1 MDKVRVGV
9 VGCGVIANNTYLPG
23 IAGMSEKVELV
34 AVCDVQRPL
43 AQRAAEKYG
52 AREVYDEY
60 EQLLTRAP
68 IDAVV
73 VLTNIQSHAPNV
85 LAALQAGK
93 HVYTE
98 KTMATTLEDANRCI
112 AEAERRN
119 LLLACAPPVM
129 LSAVNQRIKALIA
142 RGAIGRVNF
151 VRARH
156 SHGGPAASRNW
167 TADPTW
173 FYKPGA
179 GPILDLGVYAFHEL
193 TGVLG
198 PVKRVTSFAGIAMP
212 ERPIRSGPA
221 QGKTIQVEVEDNALT
236 LLDFGNATF
245 AVVDSTYCVPAAK
258 GPRTEYYGSEGTLN
272 VNDRRGPQPPIEL
285 YREDEQLDVRGWLPI
300 EMPSAARWSLASGVE
315 HLTDCIREG
324 RRPVISAEHARHCL
338 DVMLASMAAARTGV
352 AQEVSTT
359 F

>member
-9 VGCGVIANNTYLPG
+9 VGCGVIANQTYLPG
-23 IAGMSEKVELV
+23 IVGFAAAAELV
-34 AVCDVQRPL
+34 AVCD
-43 AQRAAEKYG
+43 AQRELAERAAQRFG
-52 AREVYDEY
+52 AREVYGDYAEM
-60 EQLLTRAP
+60 LTRAP

-73 VLTNIQSHAPNV
+73 VLTNIQSHAANV
-85 LAALQAGK
+85 LAGLQAGK

-98 KTMATTLEDANRCI
+98 KTMATSLEEADRCI
-112 AEAERRN
+112 AEAARRN
-119 LLLACAPPVM
+119 LLLTCAPPVM
-129 LSAVNQRIKALIA
+129 LNATNQRVKDLLA

-193 TGVLG
+193 TGILG
-198 PVKRVTSFAGIAMP
+198 PVRRVTAMAGIAMP
-212 ERPIRSGPA
+212 VRPIRSGPA
-221 QGKTIQVEVEDNALT
+221 KGGTIQVETNDNALT
-236 LLDFGNATF
+236 LLDFGDATF

-272 VNDRRGPQPPIEL
+272 VNDRWSSEPPLEL
-285 YREDEQLDVRGWLPI
+285 YRDDERLDVRGWLPI
-300 EMPSAARWSLASGVE
+300 QMEGASRWSLASGVG
-315 HLTDCIREG
+315 HLVDCIREG
-324 RRPVISAEHARHCL
+324 RRPIISAEHARHCL
-338 DVMLASMAAARTGV
+338 EVMLMSMEAARTG
-352 AQEVSTT
+352 ATQEVRST